1 MVFITFCRHGQSVCN
16 ALSDKYD
23 ITLEEQQFAEKMC
36 STSTGGD
43 PPLTDL
49 GAGQAKQ
56 LGHYLK
62 AWDNPP
68 RKKIAYAS
76 DLVRASQTMD
86 IAMDTMDPNAEKIIT
101 PDLEENM
108 LYETYNKPSAAL
120 HNFADKLVK
129 VVKSN
134 QYGHILIFS
143 HHGTTKEL
151 IPLFIKKLYKNS
163 TMISPEL
170 LNAGAII
177 LLCLKD
183 SYYIQDQFK
192 VYDVHTL
199 YPQNK
204 CIIS

>member
-86 IAMDTMDPNAEKIIT
+86 IAMDTMDPNAERIIT

-108 LYETYNKPSAAL
+108 LYENYNKSSPAL
-120 HNFADKLVK
+120 NNFATQLVHL
-129 VVKSN
+129 VKSN

-151 IPLFIKKLYKNS
+151 VPLFLKKLYRNT

-170 LNAGAII
+170 HNAGAII
-177 LLCLKD
+177 LLCLND

-199 YPQNK
+199 YPSDK